1 MNNAPRAPAL
11 TRRLLNIERGEGP
24 LVAAS
29 FIYFFCLLCSYYI
42 IRPVRDEMGIAGGVD
57 QLQWVFTGTFLVMLA
72 AVPLFGF
79 LSARLPRSKL
89 LPAVYLFFI
98 LNLLFF
104 QLLLGGESA
113 PLWGARAFF
122 IWVSVFNLFI
132 VSVFW
137 SFMADIFSNAQGK
150 RLFALIAAGGTAGA
164 ITGPAI
170 TTLLAGQFGTA
181 NLLLISAGFLCG
193 ALGAILYL
201 NRHVQ
206 SSDKREQQGLG
217 GSIFEGFT
225 QTLGSR
231 YLLGIGLFIWLYA
244 TLSTF
249 LYFEQAHIV
258 KAAFDDPDARTTL
271 FAIIDLAV
279 NSLTLLFQLLITGRI
294 MQKFGVATAL
304 ALMPGLL
311 AIGFMVLA
319 IAPILPVLIATQ
331 VVRRAGNYALTR
343 PAREVLYTVVPR
355 SSKYKAKNFIDT
367 VVYRGADAAAGW
379 LFAGMKSL
387 GMGLTGI
394 AWTAVPLALAWCL
407 LGLHLGRQQRKMAE
421 NTENA
426 HAETQPS

>member
-1 MNNAPRAPAL
+1 MENGVAL
-11 TRRLLNIERGEGP
+11 SARIGRLLNLRKGEGP

-29 FIYFFCLLCSYYI
+29 FFYFFCLLCSYYI
-42 IRPVRDEMGIAGGVD
+42 IRPVRDEMGIAGGLD

-72 AVPLFGF
+72 AVPFFGF
-79 LSARLPRSKL
+79 LSARLPRARL
-89 LPAVYLFFI
+89 LPAIYLFFI
-98 LNLLFF
+98 MNLLFF
-104 QLLLGGESA
+104 QLLLSGESA

-164 ITGPAI
+164 IAGPAI
-170 TTLLAGQFGTA
+170 TTLLALQLGTA
-181 NLLLISAGFLCG
+181 NLLLVSAGFLCA

-201 NRHVQ
+201 NRRVS
-206 SSDKREQQGLG
+206 SSDKSDQQGLG
-217 GSIFEGFT
+217 GSVFEGFT
-225 QTLGSR
+225 QTFGSR

-258 KAAFDDPDARTTL
+258 KAAFDDPDARTRL
-271 FAIIDLAV
+271 FALIDLAV
-279 NSLTLLFQLLITGRI
+279 NLLTLLFQLLITGRI
-294 MQKFGVATAL
+294 MQKFGVAVAL
-304 ALMPGLL
+304 AAMPALL
-311 AIGFMVLA
+311 ALGFMVLA
-319 IAPILPVLIATQ
+319 IAPVLPVLVATQ
-331 VVRRAGNYALTR
+331 VVRRAGNYAVTR

-367 VVYRGADAAAGW
+367 VIYRGADAVAGW

-394 AWTAVPLALAWCL
+394 AWTAVPLAVAWCF

-421 NTENA
+421 ETENA
-426 HAETQPS
+426 HDRI

>member
-1 MNNAPRAPAL
+1 MKNGSAL
-11 TRRLLNIERGEGP
+11 SAHLGRLLNLRKGEGR

-29 FIYFFCLLCSYYI
+29 FFYFFCLLCSYYI

-79 LSARLPRSKL
+79 LSARLPRARL

-104 QLLLGGESA
+104 QLLLSGDSA

-170 TTLLAGQFGTA
+170 TTLLAGELGTA

-206 SSDKREQQGLG
+206 SSNKGEQQGLG

-231 YLLGIGLFIWLYA
+231 YLLGISLFIWLYA

-258 KAAFDDPDARTTL
+258 KAAFDDPDARTSL
-271 FAIIDLAV
+271 FAMIDLAV

-319 IAPILPVLIATQ
+319 IAPILPVLVATQ
-331 VVRRAGNYALTR
+331 IVRRAGNYAVTR

-421 NTENA
+421 DMENR
-426 HAETQPS
+426 HAEKQPS